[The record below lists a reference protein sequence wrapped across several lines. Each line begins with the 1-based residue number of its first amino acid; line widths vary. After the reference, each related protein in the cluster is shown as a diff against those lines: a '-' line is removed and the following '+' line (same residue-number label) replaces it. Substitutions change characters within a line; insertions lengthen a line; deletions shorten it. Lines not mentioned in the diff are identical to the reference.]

1 VPFCHHANHVSLI
14 RARHCHTNHATIPL
28 CTGVLNYLM
37 LAFVFGKYP
46 QHFWLVFI
54 VEISILIPL
63 KMIESYNAKPLN
75 QVLYFLDY
83 CWVMNF
89 FGMFVCFC
97 LFLDK
102 VTHEQYISTEQRHNL
117 FVTVYG
123 ISIGPLLGATMILPF
138 VAVVFHDFVIM
149 TG

>member
-1 VPFCHHANHVSLI
+1 
-14 RARHCHTNHATIPL
+14 
-28 CTGVLNYLM
+28 M

-54 VEISILIPL
+54 VEISILIPM
-63 KMIESYNAKPLN
+63 KMVESYNAKPLN

-83 CWVMNF
+83 CWAMNF
-89 FGMFVCFC
+89 FGIFVCFC

-102 VTHEQYISTEQRHNL
+102 VTNEQLISTEQRHNL

-138 VAVVFHDFVIM
+138 VAVVFHDFFIM